1 MYRLEL
7 VGTEKGIEIYSYGN
21 LFDILPEI
29 GISGDG
35 LELTARIVS
44 TPIEFVGDCIAECGY
59 NIDYDENE
67 PPPDEYIDY
76 IEPMDTEFREI
87 VK

>member
-21 LFDILPEI
+21 LFDVLPEI
-29 GISGDG
+29 GVSGDG
-35 LELTARIVS
+35 LELVARIVN
-44 TPIEFVGDCIAECGY
+44 TPIEFIGDCIAECEI
-59 NIDYDENE
+59 N
-67 PPPDEYIDY
+67 PPADSYIDY